1 MTTPAYISLTDLVA
15 QWRVSRDYLRA
26 AIRRQED
33 PLPLMPLPGK
43 RNNPV
48 GLVSEVEA
56 WRLRNSGRS

>member
-15 QWRVSRDYLRA
+15 QWRVSRDYLRT

-48 GLVSEVEA
+48 GLVSDVEA